1 MYSPLLVSL
10 ITPME
15 IIAAFAVIILA
26 VANFTIIDAQ
36 QQLLP
41 TNQPPVIQNGT
52 TLFQSTNDSF
62 RVQVPEGGVIHDV
75 NNTGS
80 MLLEEVTQGYGILAQ
95 LCPQEQQQIFSNVC
109 GSIFNSSSARF
120 EEDIIHII
128 RYPDLDARL
137 QFALGVSANNIT
149 TDNILSYHVQ
159 KLQEVGYR
167 NIEIVNSTETTVN
180 VTNAQTNQT
189 IAIVPAK
196 AVEMTYV
203 TNFAPNE
210 NRAGYFILTATNATA
225 PIPETTKGYTIFYEG
240 NSTATNATS
249 VIQTTTTASGYL
261 SPPLPAPVRQ
271 VFDSFELIAAEEV
284 AQTEV
289 GEIESDCESEF
300 ETEEEE
306 VGEGGGE
313 EEVGEG
319 GGEEEVGEG
328 GGEEEVGEGG
338 EVEEPANLL
347 TVDIISNGTEGVAPA
362 TFEFEA
368 NITGGAEPYSIS
380 WNFNDS
386 GEESEEQTVLHTFD
400 EAGTYNVTLTI
411 TDSEGQTASASI
423 EITIKEPPP
432 AEETVCDSSYPNLC
446 ISPPPPDLD
455 CSNDGVP
462 ENFQVLPPDPHGFD
476 SDNDGI
482 GCESSSNQPE
492 PE

>member
-128 RYPDLDARL
+128 RYPDLDAKL

-225 PIPETTKGYTIFYEG
+225 PIPEMTKGYTIFYEG

-300 ETEEEE
+300 ETEEE
-306 VGEGGGE
+306 VGEGE
-313 EEVGEG
+313 
-319 GGEEEVGEG
+319 
-328 GGEEEVGEGG
+328 

>member
-1 MYSPLLVSL
+1 MYSPLLVSI
-10 ITPME
+10 ITSME
-15 IIAAFAVIILA
+15 IITAFAVIILA
-26 VANFTIIDAQ
+26 VANFTIIDAQQ

-225 PIPETTKGYTIFYEG
+225 PIPEMTKGYTIFYEG

-300 ETEEEE
+300 ETEEE

-338 EVEEPANLL
+338 
-347 TVDIISNGTEGVAPA
+347 
-362 TFEFEA
+362 
-368 NITGGAEPYSIS
+368 
-380 WNFNDS
+380 
-386 GEESEEQTVLHTFD
+386 GEEEV
-400 EAGTYNVTLTI
+400 G
-411 TDSEGQTASASI
+411 
-423 EITIKEPPP
+423 
-432 AEETVCDSSYPNLC
+432 
-446 ISPPPPDLD
+446 
-455 CSNDGVP
+455 
-462 ENFQVLPPDPHGFD
+462 
-476 SDNDGI
+476 
-482 GCESSSNQPE
+482 
-492 PE
+492 

>member
-1 MYSPLLVSL
+1 MYSPLLVSI
-10 ITPME
+10 ITSME
-15 IIAAFAVIILA
+15 IITAFAVIILA
-26 VANFTIIDAQ
+26 VANFTIIDAQQ

-225 PIPETTKGYTIFYEG
+225 PIPEMTKGYTIFYEG

-284 AQTEV
+284 AQTEEEVGEGGGEEEV

-300 ETEEEE
+300 ETEEEVGEEEVAQTE
-306 VGEGGGE
+306 VGEIESDCESEFETE
-313 EEVGEG
+313 EEVGE
-319 GGEEEVGEG
+319 
-328 GGEEEVGEGG
+328 
-338 EVEEPANLL
+338 
-347 TVDIISNGTEGVAPA
+347 
-362 TFEFEA
+362 
-368 NITGGAEPYSIS
+368 
-380 WNFNDS
+380 
-386 GEESEEQTVLHTFD
+386 
-400 EAGTYNVTLTI
+400 
-411 TDSEGQTASASI
+411 
-423 EITIKEPPP
+423 
-432 AEETVCDSSYPNLC
+432 
-446 ISPPPPDLD
+446 
-455 CSNDGVP
+455 
-462 ENFQVLPPDPHGFD
+462 
-476 SDNDGI
+476 
-482 GCESSSNQPE
+482 
-492 PE
+492 